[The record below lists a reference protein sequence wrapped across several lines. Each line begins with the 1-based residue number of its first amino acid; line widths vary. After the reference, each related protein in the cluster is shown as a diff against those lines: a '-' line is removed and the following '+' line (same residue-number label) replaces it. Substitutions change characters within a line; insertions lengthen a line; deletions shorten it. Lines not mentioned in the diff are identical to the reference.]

1 MIELGVFLPVLS
13 NGWIASTT
21 APRYRPTYAMNKAMA
36 MLAEDLGFSFV
47 LSPVKYR
54 GMGGPTEFWDYGL
67 ESFEVMAALAEATD
81 RIRLYGS
88 VALPTIHPAITAR
101 RAATIDHISQGRFG
115 INLVSG
121 WQKAEY
127 EQMGLWPGDEHYQR
141 RYQYTREYVDVLKL
155 LWSQRDVDY
164 EGKFFR
170 LRDCRILPHPE
181 RPLPLVCAGQSDV
194 GMRFTAQH
202 ANYAF
207 VIGDIS
213 GDAVFAANRKLRQY
227 AEETGRDVGAYALY
241 TLVLGETEAEAQA
254 KSDHWMAHAD
264 REALAAMMGQAA
276 LDAAGGTAAAL
287 QAVAYFGITPI
298 IASYEHC
305 AVILDRIGAVP
316 GTKGIMLIVPECL
329 EGLRVF
335 GERVL
340 PLMHTAALAPSQARG
355 LRSRTASVF
364 GRRIGPTRA
373 GNWLGHVVSASAACA
388 VRGATGGIT

>member
-21 APRYRPTYAMNKAMA
+21 APRYRPTYAMNKAMT

-88 VALPTIHPAITAR
+88 VALPTVHPAITAR

-127 EQMGLWPGDEHYQR
+127 EQMGLWPGDVHYER
-141 RYQYTREYVDVLKL
+141 RYQYAREYIDILKL
-155 LWSQRDVDY
+155 LWTRRDVDY
-164 EGKFFR
+164 DGEFFH

-181 RPLPLVCAGQSDV
+181 RPLPLVCAGQSDI
-194 GMRFTAQH
+194 GMQFSAQH
-202 ANYAF
+202 VDYAF
-207 VIGDIS
+207 VIGDVS
-213 GDAVFAANRKLRQY
+213 GDAVFNANRKLRQY
-227 AEETGRDVGAYALY
+227 AEETGRDVGAYVLY
-241 TLVLGETEAEAQA
+241 TLVPAETEAEARA
-254 KSDHWMAHAD
+254 KSDYWSEHAD
-264 REALAAMMGQAA
+264 RVALVEMMGQAA
-276 LDAAGGTAAAL
+276 LDAAGGTASAL
-287 QAVAYFGITPI
+287 QSIAYIGITPI
-298 IASYEHC
+298 IGSYAQCAATLDHIAS
-305 AVILDRIGAVP
+305 VP
-316 GTKGIMLIVPECL
+316 GTKGIMLIFAEYL
-329 EGLRVF
+329 AGLQEF

-340 PLMHTAALAPSQARG
+340 PLMRTAKLAPSRPP
-355 LRSRTASVF
+355 RVV
-364 GRRIGPTRA
+364 A
-373 GNWLGHVVSASAACA
+373 GACEWQGDPSLVSAHAPA
-388 VRGATGGIT
+388 